1 MGTYWTSGSGRRVGV
16 AGLGRSGRAAA
27 RLLSGKGFVV
37 TGFDDDPSVE
47 ECEFC
52 ASHRL
57 GGGDGPLSAVTSL
70 EGLILSPGVPPS
82 SPLPCAA
89 RAAGVPVIGEIE
101 LAWRNARAPVLAV
114 TGSNGKTTTAE
125 WLGHVLRTSGMKA
138 VVAGNVGYPFSS
150 AVLDHPD
157 PDWFVLE
164 VSSYQL
170 ETIEHFR
177 PAGAAVLNLTPDH
190 LQRHGSMEGYR
201 AAKAR
206 IFSNQQYEDLAVIN
220 MDDPESVPL
229 MGVSRGV
236 ERYFSIERQV
246 PSGADAAGG
255 AVSLVFDGARTEV
268 MKVRDLSLPGA
279 HNLANALAVA
289 CLASRAGVH
298 PEALARGLS
307 SFGGVPHRIEKVR
320 TLNGVDWVN
329 DSKSTNQDSLRVAL
343 LSFDRPVLLIAGGLS
358 KKTAYRE
365 LRDLVSARVKQIVLI
380 GSASAELEE
389 AWRGAA
395 PCLEAG
401 TMEEAVRICREMAV
415 EGDVVLLSPAC
426 ASFDQYRDFEERG
439 RHFRALVE
447 AMEP

>member
-1 MGTYWTSGSGRRVGV
+1 MGSYWTSGNGRRVGV

-27 RLLSGKGFVV
+27 RLLSEKGFIV

-47 ECEFC
+47 ECGFC

-57 GGGDGPLSAVTSL
+57 GGGDEPLAAVTSL
-70 EGLILSPGVPPS
+70 EGLILSPGVPLS
-82 SPLPCAA
+82 SPIPSAA

-101 LAWRNARAPVLAV
+101 LAWRNAMAPVLAV

-125 WLGHVLRTSGMKA
+125 WLGHVLRTAGLKA

-157 PDWFVLE
+157 PDWYVVE

-170 ETIEHFR
+170 ETTEDFR

-190 LQRHGSMEGYR
+190 LLRHGSMEKYR

-206 IFSNQQYEDLAVIN
+206 IFANQHSEDLAVIN

-229 MGVSRGV
+229 MGLSRGV
-236 ERYFSIERQV
+236 ECYFSIERQV

-255 AVSLVFDGARTEV
+255 AVCMVFDGTRTEV
-268 MKVRDLSLPGA
+268 MKARDLSLPGA

-289 CLASRAGVH
+289 CLASRAGVP
-298 PEALARGLS
+298 PEALAAGLS

-320 TLNGVDWVN
+320 TLRGVDWIN

-343 LSFDRPVLLIAGGLS
+343 LSFDRPIVLIAGGLS
-358 KKTAYRE
+358 KKTAYE
-365 LRDLVSARVKQIVLI
+365 DLRSLISGRVKQIVLI

-395 PCLEAG
+395 PCLHAG
-401 TMEEAVRICREMAV
+401 TMEEAVRICRETAV
-415 EGDVVLLSPAC
+415 EGDIVLLSPAC

-439 RHFRALVE
+439 RHFRSLVE